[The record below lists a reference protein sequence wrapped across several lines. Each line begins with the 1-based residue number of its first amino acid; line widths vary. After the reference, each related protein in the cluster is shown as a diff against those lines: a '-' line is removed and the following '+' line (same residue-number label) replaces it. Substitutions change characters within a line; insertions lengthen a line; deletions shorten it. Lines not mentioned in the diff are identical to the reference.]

1 MLLKNKCFSFIK
13 EVRFDNSFIKQKVCF
28 VYLIK
33 VKVHTNLKVINYVKS
48 VVFTF
53 QNSFVKSSSGVASPT
68 TVDSS
73 KESSPSCK
81 SEESHFGNSS
91 AWQSHA
97 AGEAM
102 ANR

>member
-1 MLLKNKCFSFIK
+1 MFFS
-13 EVRFDNSFIKQKVCF
+13 
-28 VYLIK
+28 
-33 VKVHTNLKVINYVKS
+33 
-48 VVFTF
+48 
-53 QNSFVKSSSGVASPT
+53 QNSFTKSSSGVVSPT
-68 TVDSS
+68 TVNSS

-102 ANR
+102 ATR